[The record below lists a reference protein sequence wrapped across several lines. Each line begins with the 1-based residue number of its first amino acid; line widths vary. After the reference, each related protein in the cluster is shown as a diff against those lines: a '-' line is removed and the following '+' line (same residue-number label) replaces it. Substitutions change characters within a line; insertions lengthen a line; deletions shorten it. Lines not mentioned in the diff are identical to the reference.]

1 MVVEWCG
8 VGEFC
13 EGSSDGQAPILL
25 SCLETK
31 RFCRTGC
38 RHKSARF
45 QRHPFIIPA
54 NDNVRTK
61 DRLSARYGSLL
72 RRLIVLPSTRTMTN
86 VVRSSF
92 QAASHELIAKL
103 VKAGYL
109 RPALCNDAD
118 AVTAAIAQLKQ
129 DLRAGV
135 TAAPPDA
142 DHSDFSGLEDTPIH
156 VPSRPDD
163 VGDHALAGSE
173 GAKSTLAEA
182 AKISANPTMSATLSN
197 SPVTRAY
204 LKIV

>member
-1 MVVEWCG
+1 MVVVWYG

-13 EGSSDGQAPILL
+13 EGSSDGHAPILL
-25 SCLETK
+25 SCLETR

-72 RRLIVLPSTRTMTN
+72 RRLIALPSTRTMTN

-129 DLRAGV
+129 DLRAG
-135 TAAPPDA
+135 
-142 DHSDFSGLEDTPIH
+142 G
-156 VPSRPDD
+156 
-163 VGDHALAGSE
+163 GDHESLQPIGRLEQSSLVNRAATTMLGAPSFSAGPRC
-173 GAKSTLAEA
+173 G
-182 AKISANPTMSATLSN
+182 
-197 SPVTRAY
+197 
-204 LKIV
+204 

>member
-1 MVVEWCG
+1 MVVEWYG
-8 VGEFC
+8 VGEVC

-25 SCLETK
+25 SCLETR

-54 NDNVRTK
+54 NDNVRSK

-72 RRLIVLPSTRTMTN
+72 RRLIALPSTRTMTN
-86 VVRSSF
+86 VVRSSL

-142 DHSDFSGLEDTPIH
+142 DHSLVVVSRIH
-156 VPSRPDD
+156 RFTFHPARMTLGITLWPARRVPRAHSPKPQR
-163 VGDHALAGSE
+163 
-173 GAKSTLAEA
+173 
-182 AKISANPTMSATLSN
+182 SARIRQCRRRSAI
-197 SPVTRAY
+197 RR
-204 LKIV
+204 